1 MANDSGVISSNEK
14 SHVCAVCEDETLP
27 GCSFRMH
34 YNVYCCEACK
44 CFFRRS
50 IQLNK
55 IFSCK
60 FYHKCVVSHRLSRHF
75 CKSCRLRKCIQVG
88 MKKDAV
94 KHKSFRKTKFS
105 VEPESP
111 LSDKLIYPYSLS
123 GYNTLEFFQKSTSL
137 ADTKEHLNADLVLSG
152 SLISTLSKN
161 RVLAPSDN
169 SFEPSGSNSYYLI
182 ENNNFKNSL
191 NFNSNE
197 SNSNQV
203 LPMICNS
210 NVIPSDISGIE
221 SSFPRTLSPDEIL
234 QSTKNSANTP
244 NFCVSS
250 TPTIN
255 INQSA
260 YSLYVDPEL
269 RCSFDQKFKL
279 STKIIHSNTGLL
291 SSSHYEMA
299 SIEEVLD
306 SLKSRILDLFK
317 WSKKSLEFC
326 KLSQNDQKSLLRY
339 TVVELVMLGFARSS
353 IHYDNALYFNHIN
366 KIIMPYHPN
375 SAVACVTKLT
385 IEKLVRPLRYLNLN
399 RCEYRIMK
407 EIILYNADST
417 GIDNE
422 QVVRSMRR
430 ARFEQLFLATGNG
443 VCRFGEILSLL
454 TPLFEVATEITDQL
468 RLEQYVQESEATMD
482 AFLLISLLQEVEEV
496 DS

>member
-1 MANDSGVISSNEK
+1 MANEFNAINSNEK
-14 SHVCAVCEDETLP
+14 SHICAVCEDETLP
-27 GCSFRMH
+27 GSSFRLH

-55 IFSCK
+55 IFCCK
-60 FYHKCVVSHRLSRHF
+60 FYYKCVVSHKVSRHF
-75 CKSCRLRKCIQVG
+75 CKACRLRKCIQVG

-94 KHKSFRKTKFS
+94 KLKDIRKMKQNSPKQESLMEDKS
-105 VEPESP
+105 
-111 LSDKLIYPYSLS
+111 IYPRSIS
-123 GYNTLEFFQKSTSL
+123 GYNSLEFAKKSSNFPNS
-137 ADTKEHLNADLVLSG
+137 KDLFNTDHFSPDPPIGTIIKNQVLS
-152 SLISTLSKN
+152 
-161 RVLAPSDN
+161 PSN
-169 SFEPSGSNSYYLI
+169 SFEPSGNSNYYLI
-182 ENNNFKNSL
+182 EHNSKNYL
-191 NFNSNE
+191 HFNSSK
-197 SNSNQV
+197 SNPNQV
-203 LPMICNS
+203 FPMICNS
-210 NVIPSDISGIE
+210 GILASDITSID
-221 SSFPRTLSPDEIL
+221 SSFQRTLSSDEIL
-234 QSTKNSANTP
+234 QSSKNISNSANDFSTT
-244 NFCVSS
+244 S
-250 TPTIN
+250 TPIFEIN
-255 INQSA
+255 RS
-260 YSLYVDPEL
+260 YSLHVEPEIK
-269 RCSFDQKFKL
+269 CSIDTNFNV
-279 STKIIHSNTGLL
+279 STRIHTDVGLL
-291 SSSHYEMA
+291 SSYHYEMA

-339 TVVELVMLGFARSS
+339 TVVELVMLGFARAS
-353 IHYDNALYFNHIN
+353 IHYDNVLYFNHIN
-366 KIIMPYHPN
+366 KIIRPYHPN

-407 EIILYNADST
+407 EIILYNADSSGT
-417 GIDNE
+417 ENE

-430 ARFEQLFLATGNG
+430 ARFEQLFLATGNS

>member
-1 MANDSGVISSNEK
+1 MENKFNLINSSDK
-14 SHVCAVCEDETLP
+14 SHICAVCEDETLP
-27 GCSFRMH
+27 GSLFRMH

-55 IFSCK
+55 MFSCK
-60 FYHKCVVSHRLSRHF
+60 FYHRCVVSHKLSRHF
-75 CKSCRLRKCIQVG
+75 CKACRLRKCIQVG

-94 KHKSFRKTKFS
+94 KLKSFRKTNQHLVK
-105 VEPESP
+105 PESHLEP
-111 LSDKLIYPYSLS
+111 IYPHSTS
-123 GYNTLEFFQKSTSL
+123 GYNNVQFCPKSANL
-137 ADTKEHLNADLVLSG
+137 ANTKEHLNTDLLFSG
-152 SLISTLSKN
+152 SIMNALSKN
-161 RVLAPSDN
+161 RVLAPSN
-169 SFEPSGSNSYYLI
+169 SLFEPSGNSNYYLI
-182 ENNNFKNSL
+182 ENNFNSL

-203 LPMICNS
+203 FPMLCNPG
-210 NVIPSDISGIE
+210 VMPSDISSTEPPFQKTI
-221 SSFPRTLSPDEIL
+221 SSDQIL
-234 QSTKNSANTP
+234 KSSKDTP
-244 NFCVSS
+244 NTTNFCIIS
-250 TPTIN
+250 TPSLDT
-255 INQSA
+255 NQSA
-260 YSLYVDPEL
+260 YSQHIDPEF

-279 STKIIHSNTGLL
+279 SAKINHNNTGLL

-339 TVVELVMLGFARSS
+339 TVVELVMLGFARAS

-366 KIIMPYHPN
+366 KIIRPYHPN

-417 GIDNE
+417 GIENE
-422 QVVRSMRR
+422 QIVRIMRR